1 MSIFDFF
8 LYRGKASEY
17 QIEYMRRRS
26 GAYLLHL
33 QNMGACLVVFTGYLA
48 FYYCSRR
55 SPGPPDVACLRALLY
70 ELFVLLCSGM
80 FAYAV
85 RVIETELSNYQQLM
99 IGEQENEIAQV
110 LDKQLERQTGTQPG
124 ER

>member
-1 MSIFDFF
+1 
-8 LYRGKASEY
+8 
-17 QIEYMRRRS
+17 
-26 GAYLLHL
+26 
-33 QNMGACLVVFTGYLA
+33 
-48 FYYCSRR
+48 
-55 SPGPPDVACLRALLY
+55 LRALLY